1 MRSMS
6 YPSLL
11 VFLEVKLF
19 EWVKFT
25 GASGHDVTVSGN
37 GISHVEVVDILRE
50 WGSIAVSFSIW
61 NMSKSFESTVFN
73 KVVFN

>member
-1 MRSMS
+1 MS

-37 GISHVEVVDILRE
+37 SISHVEVVDILRE